1 MAKQQP
7 QADLVATISIT
18 LQEHF
23 FTRLRGTL
31 EAVADGVVEDL
42 RKSIEAT
49 ALDDDPAVVV
59 ERDVVPQENSN
70 KEQPLALRSK
80 EVAKRL
86 NISDRKLWEL
96 VASGQIPHMR
106 LGSVVLFPV
115 DTLRAWLAKQ
125 AKKSMRGRV

>member
-31 EAVADGVVEDL
+31 EAVADGVVEEL

-49 ALDDDPAVVV
+49 ALSDDPAVVV
-59 ERDVVPQENSN
+59 GPDVVPAANSH
-70 KEQPLALRSK
+70 EDQPLALRSK
-80 EVAKRL
+80 EVATCKYR
-86 NISDRKLWEL
+86 
-96 VASGQIPHMR
+96 
-106 LGSVVLFPV
+106 
-115 DTLRAWLAKQ
+115 
-125 AKKSMRGRV
+125 RGFL